1 MSEDSGAATF
11 APLDRHRSRR
21 LSGIPTVSVLLG
33 ECDAAEWLWEG
44 WQRAAGR
51 ANVSIVGAT
60 HVELLRGWLSD
71 EHVRVR
77 VGERIRARAA
87 EFMGL
92 TTAECGARIAGQSSW
107 QFDDLIVSLVPVLGC
122 STELVL
128 SALGRNRVAPSVPE
142 TERLV
147 ADFAWIA
154 QQLGG
159 SAPGLLL
166 LVPAGFDTLPDSVA
180 RCLAGIAEAAP
191 SLDFGVA
198 PGLHFSLTGSG
209 AAPRDVALLRE
220 GVLRIDGTPVD
231 ASTSGEAVLSYDR
244 AEFARSQ
251 AERSLYRQLESRPTT
266 QGLFV
271 LNARLDERFGSA
283 PLEVDLL
290 SERLNVA
297 LEVDGYHHFRDST
310 AYRRDRK
317 KDLLLQEL
325 GYLVVRVLASDITD
339 EPEHVLELIDRA
351 VARRTEKSA

>member
-21 LSGIPTVSVLLG
+21 LRGIPTVSVLLG
-33 ECDAAEWLWEG
+33 ECDAAEWLWEA
-44 WQRAAGR
+44 WHRAAGR
-51 ANVSIVGAT
+51 ANVSIGGAT
-60 HVELLRGWLSD
+60 DVELVRGWLSD

-77 VGERIRARAA
+77 VGEHIRARVA
-87 EFMGL
+87 EFLGL
-92 TTAECGARIAGQSSW
+92 STAECSARIAGQSSW
-107 QFDDLIVSLVPVLGC
+107 QFDDLIASLVPVLGC
-122 STELVL
+122 SNELVL
-128 SALGRNRVAPSVPE
+128 SAFGKNRVAPSVLGI
-142 TERLV
+142 ERLV
-147 ADFAWIA
+147 ADLAWVA
-154 QQLGG
+154 RQLGDA
-159 SAPGLLL
+159 APGLLL
-166 LVPAGFDTLPDSVA
+166 RVPAGFDTLPDSVA
-180 RCLAGIAEAAP
+180 RTLALIAEAAP

-198 PGLHFSLTGSG
+198 PGPHLPLTGSS
-209 AAPRDVALLRE
+209 AAQREVALLRE
-220 GVLRIDGTPVD
+220 GVLRIDGSSTAAP
-231 ASTSGEAVLSYDR
+231 TSGEAVLSYNH

-251 AERSLYRQLESRPTT
+251 AERSLYRKLESRPTT
-266 QGLFV
+266 RGLFV

-351 VARRTEKSA
+351 VARRTERSA